1 MSDLGKILIASA
13 NTTTPD
19 AIDGDSKPCQYDDV
33 KHLIR
38 QRRDCRDPQQRR
50 ELFKRI
56 YKLARKYARE
66 SCTSQTRQVLESF
79 KDLRR
84 LERIHR
90 PLSSPLPNIQCQSD
104 DFANLLAEI
113 YNSSDV
119 DEQYCK
125 DSLRALPRFTL
136 KELQNALRHISL
148 NKCGD
153 QNGICFE
160 MIKYGSERLHTIY
173 LTLINTLISSGSTDD
188 SGRHT

>member
-1 MSDLGKILIASA
+1 M
-13 NTTTPD
+13 
-19 AIDGDSKPCQYDDV
+19 
-33 KHLIR
+33 
-38 QRRDCRDPQQRR
+38 
-50 ELFKRI
+50 
-56 YKLARKYARE
+56 
-66 SCTSQTRQVLESF
+66 LESF
-79 KDLRR
+79 KNLRR

-125 DSLRALPRFTL
+125 DSLRALSRFTL
-136 KELQNALRHISL
+136 KELQNALKHMSL

-153 QNGICFE
+153 QDGIYFE

-173 LTLINTLISSGSTDD
+173 LTLINTLISSGSNW
-188 SGRHT
+188 RHTLFTLIPKACDLTQATNYIPIAILLRFYKHRCSYNLFSIATAARSPSNQ